1 MDVAALESHFGVQ
14 LDPGVAC
21 GPGTLLSLKSGS
33 GISCGSLRAVL
44 ADSDASLWAHGF
56 ALVSGSGTKVAG
68 FPQKVR
74 ADRFGKVANVD
85 YTTFGPGQIVY
96 LSNSPGQYSSGGGGD
111 GTLQRVGFAIG
122 CNEVFVDLDMQLGDR
137 TS

>member
-14 LDPGVAC
+14 LEAGVSC
-21 GPGTLLSLKSGS
+21 GPGTLLHLFSGS
-33 GISCGSLRAVL
+33 GISCGSTRAYL
-44 ADSDASLWAHGF
+44 ADDSEERWAHGF
-56 ALVSGSGTKVAG
+56 ALTSGSGTKVTG

-85 YTTFGPGQIVY
+85 YVTFGPGQTVY
-96 LSNSPGQYSSGGGGD
+96 LGEDGQYATVAGH
-111 GTLQRVGFAIG
+111 QRVGFAIG